1 MHYKDRTNAEIE
13 ALINGEPTLG
23 TSVALSEFISQ
34 LRAEYKTTES
44 VPVGTALGE
53 FLDVA
58 DLIPTACALSG
69 PSRRKKMLAGIG
81 AFVATTTGKIVL
93 GTAVAAASVGT
104 AQATQLVDIPGLPDN
119 ADTPVVVIFEE
130 PATAGQPDDVPADA
144 GERGRSIAEDATSGT
159 PGKPADAGERG
170 RSIADDAGK
179 PADAGERGRS
189 IAEDAGKPADAGERG
204 RSLADD
210 ADDAGDAGQ
219 PDSPVVPGD
228 AGQPDSPV
236 VPGDA
241 GQPDSPVVP
250 GDAGQPDL
258 EGRP

>member
-170 RSIADDAGK
+170 RSIAEDATSGTPGK

-189 IAEDAGKPADAGERG
+189 IADDAGKPADAGERG

-210 ADDAGDAGQ
+210 A
-219 PDSPVVPGD
+219 
-228 AGQPDSPV
+228 
-236 VPGDA
+236 GDA

>member
-210 ADDAGDAGQ
+210 A
-219 PDSPVVPGD
+219 
-228 AGQPDSPV
+228 
-236 VPGDA
+236 GDA